1 MLKVPVLG
9 SLIQKI
15 EVSRFSL
22 TMATL
27 LKSGV
32 PILQSLFIVRSIL
45 TNNVIADAM
54 ENLHKGLKGGKGVS
68 GPLQKLA
75 VFPPLAVHMI
85 TVGEETGNLEE
96 MLTKV
101 SIIYDKE
108 VENAIK
114 SLISLIE
121 PVMILF
127 MGCIIGFIVISM
139 LMAIFSINEI
149 SL

>member
-1 MLKVPVLG
+1 
-9 SLIQKI
+9 
-15 EVSRFSL
+15 
-22 TMATL
+22 MATL

-32 PILQSLFIVRSIL
+32 PILESLSIVRSVL

-54 ENLHKGLKGGKGVS
+54 ENLHKGLKSGKGISV
-68 GPLQKLA
+68 PLQKLA

-96 MLTKV
+96 MLNKV
-101 SIIYDKE
+101 STTYDKE

-121 PVMILF
+121 PFMILL
-127 MGCIIGFIVISM
+127 MGCVIGFIVISM

>member
-1 MLKVPVLG
+1 
-9 SLIQKI
+9 
-15 EVSRFSL
+15 
-22 TMATL
+22 
-27 LKSGV
+27 
-32 PILQSLFIVRSIL
+32 
-45 TNNVIADAM
+45 M
-54 ENLHKGLKGGKGVS
+54 ETLHKGLKGGKGIS

-101 SIIYDKE
+101 SVTYDKE

-121 PVMILF
+121 PIMILF

-139 LMAIFSINEI
+139 LMAIFSVNEI
-149 SL
+149 PL